1 MPKLAKQYEQRY
13 SYYGREDVSRNIVSV
28 NSRSH
33 ATHGEELK
41 RTSVRHKTQRGKVN
55 PKAER
60 NKRIS
65 QLVSVSV
72 LLMLGIFVMPLG
84 FKNMSA
90 SVFTKTPYP
99 SLTTDYKNLV
109 YPSLSYLNNNLFL
122 DELMLS
128 GANLKSPK
136 MSPLPMGKEMSGLTT
151 QLNNLASMYPTIHP
165 SVFVWD
171 YKTKDYADINASEIF
186 SAASIIKI
194 PVLLQLFKS
203 IEAGQVA
210 LTDEMILTDFYRAEG
225 SGDLQFKAENSK
237 YSLDTL
243 ARVMI
248 TNSDNSAT
256 NMIMSVLGSMN
267 DVNRG
272 ILDWGLESTHVRN
285 WLPDLAGTNYTTALD
300 LARMLYNIDNPNFLS
315 KSSGDKIFEYMSR
328 VKNNRLIQA
337 GLGNGASFVHK
348 TGDIGKMLGDAG
360 IVTMPDGNKYIVVI
374 MANRPYNS
382 PQGKEFIVKASEI
395 IYNHMSNKI

>member
-13 SYYGREDVSRNIVSV
+13 SYYNYEEVSQNVVAVPRKYREHEYRPHVVSRRPV
-28 NSRSH
+28 
-33 ATHGEELK
+33 K
-41 RTSVRHKTQRGKVN
+41 RNTAKI
-55 PKAER
+55 ER
-60 NKRIS
+60 NRRIS

-72 LLMLGIFVMPLG
+72 LLLLGIFVLPSG
-84 FKNMSA
+84 FKNISR
-90 SVFTKTPYP
+90 SIFTKSPYP
-99 SLTTDYKNLV
+99 SITTDYKQIV
-109 YPSLSYLNNNLFL
+109 YPSLPYLNNHLFL

-128 GANLKSPK
+128 GAELKKPQ
-136 MSPLPMGKEMSGLTT
+136 MSPLPTGQEMTSLEN
-151 QLNNLASMYPTIHP
+151 QLDYLSTLYPRIHP
-165 SVFVWD
+165 SIFVWD
-171 YKTKDYADINASEIF
+171 YNTKNFADINGEELF

-203 IEAGQVA
+203 IEAGQVS
-210 LTDEMILTDFYRAEG
+210 LTDKMPLTEYYRSEG

-256 NMIMSVLGSMN
+256 NMIMSDIGSMT

-272 ILDWGLESTHVRN
+272 IRDWGLKQTHVKN
-285 WLPDLAGTNYTTALD
+285 WLPDLAGTNHTTARD
-300 LARMLYNIDNPNFLS
+300 LARMLYNIDNPKFLS
-315 KSSGDKIFEYMSR
+315 PSSTEKIFEYMGQ

-337 GLGNGASFVHK
+337 GLGSGAKFHHK

-360 IVTMPDGNKYIVVI
+360 IVTMPNGNKYIVVI
-374 MANRPYNS
+374 LANRPYNS
-382 PQGKEFIVKASEI
+382 PDGKDFIVKASEI
-395 IYNHMSNKI
+395 IYNYMNGTR